1 MTPDP
6 KFTPEQIAKIS
17 AEILKCQRLLRTL
30 WNDSTRREVLNRRAA
45 LYRLLYAIPETLPA
59 PIDWQPAPHPQTAK
73 IKTT

>member
-6 KFTPEQIAKIS
+6 KFTPAQVAAIS
-17 AEILKCQRLLRTL
+17 REILKCQGLLRTV
-30 WNDSTRREVLNRRAA
+30 WNDSTRREVLNRRTA
-45 LYRLLYAIPETLPA
+45 LYRLLYNLPDSVPA